1 MRQTR
6 DKSKSEL
13 HLKKAE
19 KNFFY
24 LQINTTVHASGIPRR
39 TWEIKKKFFYAN
51 TKVYECAKITLN
63 QRSLNLSQ
71 LIVCFLSLTDKYF
84 IYDRITH
91 MRLCCWSCE
100 MCLWLKYATRYG
112 GGGL

>member
-39 TWEIKKKFFYAN
+39 T
-51 TKVYECAKITLN
+51 
-63 QRSLNLSQ
+63 
-71 LIVCFLSLTDKYF
+71 
-84 IYDRITH
+84 
-91 MRLCCWSCE
+91 
-100 MCLWLKYATRYG
+100 
-112 GGGL
+112 